1 MVQILRN
8 NCTGVL
14 ASPISADEKTLVL
27 VDASKWP
34 VIPAGDFLLATLV
47 GLNENGQEAFWEIV
61 NIGARVGNTL
71 TVNNRGVEGMGTP
84 PRAWPAGTVVQMRA
98 TAATIVT
105 PTQLANTLAGL
116 GLDAEVRKNGV
127 YNLNIAP
134 LGKFIS
140 VNGSVGEGATC
151 NWPPSSGFP
160 SATPAWFNVLTV
172 GTSTRKTQFAWQLLP
187 IVSTRNVWVRSLV
200 ETIWQPWVPL
210 LTLGDKSEAMSRAN
224 HTGTQAISTI
234 SGLETA
240 LGYLELGQSNQQSAI
255 SSLGSELASTKS
267 NLEIE
272 LARSNSN
279 LDAAVLKL
287 ANVPDNAIR
296 NPNMD
301 ISWRGTSFPIGG
313 YAVPGEVQTLDGW
326 RISKQSMSTGAV
338 AQVAGLATWRSPNC
352 LQYTISTARP
362 NLGADEYEMIEQPI
376 EGIRIHGLIG
386 EACTFSALLYSSK
399 VGIYTIRIFNPTA
412 GYYFHHEVQVTEP
425 NAFTRVTFPIPMGLA
440 NTLSWAVGA
449 ITAGVRVAVVLAAG
463 ANRRSATLDT
473 WAAGSAVYASPNQVN
488 FADTAGNV
496 FRMTDV
502 NFFPGTNSVS
512 LPRRDNQK
520 ELDIC
525 YRYLPV
531 VDPNSALNYGSPV
544 VVGQAYAPTAAILP
558 VPFRVPSR
566 VPPTG
571 ILAYALTNYWGTTAD
586 FTVIPASSL
595 SLYTYISNTVG
606 TLLMQIGSSS
616 FTPGH
621 AVTMMAKAKI
631 FYQGCDL

>member
-14 ASPISADEKTLVL
+14 ANPIAAGDKTLVL

-34 VIPAGDFLLATLV
+34 TIPAGDFCLATLV
-47 GLNENGQEAFWEIV
+47 GLNENGQESTWEIV
-61 NIGARVGNTL
+61 RITARAGNTL
-71 TVNNRGVEGMGTP
+71 TVELRGVEGMP
-84 PRAWPAGTVVQMRA
+84 PRDWPAGTVLQMRA
-98 TAATIVT
+98 TAGTIVT
-105 PTQLANTLAGL
+105 RTQLDAIFALYGVGSEANNKGA
-116 GLDAEVRKNGV
+116 
-127 YNLNIAP
+127 YNLNLAP
-134 LGKFIS
+134 LGTFYA
-140 VNGSVGEGATC
+140 VNGSMADVEFC
-151 NWPPSSGFP
+151 NWPSIGFP
-160 SATPAWFNVLTV
+160 SSTAVSFNVLTF
-172 GTSTRKTQFAWQLLP
+172 GTAARKTQIAWQITP
-187 IVSTRNVWVRSLV
+187 IVSTRNVWFRSFVNTL
-200 ETIWQPWVPL
+200 WQPWVTL
-210 LTLGDKSEAMSRAN
+210 LTAGDKAEAMSRAN

-240 LGYLELGQSNQQSAI
+240 LGYLELGQSNQQNALA
-255 SSLGSELASTKS
+255 SLGSELASTKS
-267 NLEIE
+267 NL
-272 LARSNSN
+272 
-279 LDAAVLKL
+279 DAAILKL

-301 ISWRGTSFPIGG
+301 ISWRGTSFSVGG
-313 YAVPGEVQTLDGW
+313 YAAAGEVQTLDGW
-326 RISKQSMSTGAV
+326 RVSKMSMATGTV

-352 LQYTISTARP
+352 LQYTINNARP

-376 EGIRIHGLIG
+376 EGIRIHGFIG

-412 GYYFHHEVQVTEP
+412 GYYFHHEVQISEA

-473 WAAGSAVYASPNQVN
+473 WANGSAVYASANQVN
-488 FADTAGNV
+488 FLDAVGNV

-566 VPPTG
+566 VPPSG

-595 SLYTYISNTVG
+595 ALYTYMSNTIG

-616 FTPGH
+616 FTPGN
-621 AVTMMAKAKI
+621 AVTMMAKAKL